1 MNKAELNYDLFKVPT
16 CNVKSVKTKRQF
28 SLSQKT
34 VLDIKTSENQIGMLV
49 NLSQE
54 LNTLLFHNLNH
65 QAKDKDIKAIYLDIC
80 KLAVM
85 SGLEIDSAK
94 KEFSISS
101 NNEYKELKN
110 KWKREQNGKVIKPYF
125 FKKIAQIK
133 GYEQDTKKE
142 YVFHDST
149 MDYLQKIINIYL
161 VQNRKKK
168 QTKNEYLPFY
178 QIINQEGYNVHHI
191 TREQV
196 AKILQLF
203 KDYSA
208 FKKRLFSLS
217 SLDENKNALLQIEKE
232 KLYRTIGKTKL
243 SRNTIIY
250 LLKTFDHDQ
259 YKSFYL
265 SALYILFGYP
275 NSSFYQVIKESQEKL
290 PVIKEDPCGNL
301 QILSKKYK
309 KIE

>member
-1 MNKAELNYDLFKVPT
+1 MPT
-16 CNVKSVKTKRQF
+16 CNVKSVKTKRLF

-34 VLDIKTSENQIGMLV
+34 VLDIKTSENQIGMIV

-54 LNTLLFHNLNH
+54 LNTLLFHHLNH
-65 QAKDKDIKAIYLDIC
+65 QAKDKDIKTIYLDIC

-101 NNEYKELKN
+101 NNEFKELKS

-142 YVFHDST
+142 YIFHDST

-161 VQNRKKK
+161 VQNRKKS
-168 QTKNEYLPFY
+168 QSKNEYLPFY

-196 AKILQLF
+196 AKIIQLF

-217 SLDENKNALLQIEKE
+217 SLDGNKHDLLQIEKE
-232 KLYRTIGKTKL
+232 KLYYTIGKTKL

-290 PVIKEDPCGNL
+290 PVIKEDLYGNL
-301 QILSKKYK
+301 QILNKKYK

>member
-1 MNKAELNYDLFKVPT
+1 M
-16 CNVKSVKTKRQF
+16 KTKRLF

-34 VLDIKTSENQIGMLV
+34 ALDIKTSENQIGMFV

-65 QAKDKDIKAIYLDIC
+65 HAKAKDIHMIYLDIC

-101 NNEYKELKN
+101 SNEYKELKR
-110 KWKREQNGKVIKPYF
+110 KWKREHNGKVIKPYF

-149 MDYLQKIINIYL
+149 MDYLQKIINMYL
-161 VQNRKKK
+161 VQKRKPSPS
-168 QTKNEYLPFY
+168 KNDYLPFD
-178 QIINQEGYNVHHI
+178 QILNQEGYNVHHI

-196 AKILQLF
+196 AKIIQLF

-208 FKKRLFSLS
+208 FKKRLFSMSALE
-217 SLDENKNALLQIEKE
+217 ENKNDFLQIEKE
-232 KLYRTIGKTKL
+232 KLYRSIGKTKL

-259 YKSFYL
+259 YKPFYL

-290 PVIKEDPCGNL
+290 PVLKEDACGKL
-301 QILSKKYK
+301 QILNKKYK